1 MMALHSQGIKVI
13 IRIAVGA
20 ASIYLA
26 FVFHLNRGF
35 GPDNS
40 NSIPILSYPCQEGRC
55 SSGDERSELLVSYGE
70 KEMIPSIETCFRLMD
85 TYEMLKNIR
94 AHSVMVAKV
103 ARVIVKGLKDAGLD
117 ISVKKTIAGS
127 LLHDIGKTSSLNS
140 GEDHAEIGRQIC
152 LQNNFEEIADIVG
165 EHIRL
170 KNYNL
175 NGRYS
180 EKEIVFYA
188 DKRVNHDKIVSLE
201 ERLGYL
207 IERYGGNREG
217 LEGAIRMNF
226 DLCKEVEKKLFAQLD
241 FGPESLAPLAANED
255 IESSLY

>member
-1 MMALHSQGIKVI
+1 M
-13 IRIAVGA
+13 RISV
-20 ASIYLA
+20 A
-26 FVFHLNRGF
+26 FIFHLNRGF
-35 GPDNS
+35 GLDNF
-40 NSIPILSYPCQEGRC
+40 NIIPILSYPCREC
-55 SSGDERSELLVSYGE
+55 LCYSGDERSELSVSYGE

-85 TYEMLKNIR
+85 KYEMLKNIR

-103 ARVIVKGLKDAGLD
+103 ARVIVKGLKDAGLE
-117 ISVKKTIAGS
+117 ISVKRTIAGS

-152 LQNNFEEIADIVG
+152 LQNNLEEIADMVG

-170 KNYNL
+170 KNYSL

-201 ERLGYL
+201 ERLAYL
-207 IERYGGNREG
+207 IERYGRNQEG
-217 LEGAIRMNF
+217 LEDAIRMNF
-226 DLCKEVEKKLFAQLD
+226 NLCKEVEKKLFAQLD

-255 IESSLY
+255 IE